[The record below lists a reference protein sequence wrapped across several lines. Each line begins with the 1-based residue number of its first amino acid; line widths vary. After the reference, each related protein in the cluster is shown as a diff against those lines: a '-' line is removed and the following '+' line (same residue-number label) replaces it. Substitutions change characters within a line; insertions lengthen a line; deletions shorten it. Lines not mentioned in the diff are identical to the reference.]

1 MLEIIVARMNASLF
15 QWMKDKGRTIM
26 FKPDFDLSHKETDN
40 DLWFV
45 MRKGQIL
52 LKKNVDTYEIP
63 CMGDLG
69 VFQSDLIR
77 CQYFGLLDDR
87 SCFMAEMN
95 HGAVQDG
102 FELKTMGEIFLL
114 LENELILV
122 AGCAA
127 QLIRWDGAHQF
138 CGRCGNPTEDLAEER
153 AKKCPPC
160 DLIYYPRLSPA
171 VIVAVIKEDRIL
183 LARSGRFPTNFY
195 SVLAG
200 FVEPGESLEECVAR
214 EVYEEVGI
222 VVTNIRYFGS
232 QPWPFPDSLML
243 GFTAQYQSGDIR
255 IDETEIADAH
265 WYAADALPNIP
276 PGISIARHLIDWYV
290 ETYGKASTPN

>member
-1 MLEIIVARMNASLF
+1 
-15 QWMKDKGRTIM
+15 M
-26 FKPDFDLSHKETDN
+26 FKPEFDLIRKELDD

-45 MRKGQIL
+45 MRKGEIL
-52 LKKNVDTYEIP
+52 LKKHADTYTIP
-63 CMGDLG
+63 RRADLG
-69 VFQSDLIR
+69 MIR
-77 CQYFGLLDDR
+77 NNLSHCQYFGLLDDR
-87 SCFMAEMN
+87 SCFTAELAQ
-95 HGAVQDG
+95 GILPEG

-127 QLIRWDGAHQF
+127 QLVRWDGAHRY
-138 CGRCGNPTEDLAEER
+138 CGKCGNPTEDLTEER
-153 AKKCPPC
+153 AKKCSPC
-160 DLIYYPRLSPA
+160 DLVYYPRLSPA
-171 VIVAVIKEDRIL
+171 IIVAVIKEDKIL

-222 VVTNIRYFGS
+222 KVDNIQYFGS

-243 GFTAQYQSGDIR
+243 GFTAKYHSGDIR
-255 IDETEIADAH
+255 IDESEISDAD
-265 WYAADALPNIP
+265 WYRADALPNIP

-290 ETYGKASTPN
+290 EVYG